1 MTEVIGHK
9 KILTYFSA
17 VKKHDRFSHAY
28 CFVGSEHAGK
38 RRVAEEISTQ
48 LLGCNRD
55 DLYNHPDVLYIAQEK
70 NSKTG
75 KTKKDIDIAQLLHV
89 HDRLLRKSFLGG
101 YTIVIIDGAEKMNI
115 SASNALLKSL
125 EEPRG
130 KTLFFLLTNDEKKL
144 LPTIWSRCQGI
155 FFHPVA
161 QSEIEVCVKKDISEN
176 EKKELLFLSRGLPG
190 RIMYWQE
197 NPEEYELYKKEIHRF
212 VNIFGKSFH
221 EKREDVEELFGDKTD
236 NILARKNLVAVLD
249 IWKLVIHD
257 CLQNEFPGITYEEK
271 PLSLPSRLTPEI
283 GITLYSFIEESQ
295 QLLQKNIHPRL
306 LIEKILIHIP

>member
-1 MTEVIGHK
+1 MTEVTGHK

-17 VKKHDRFSHAY
+17 VKKHDKFSHAY
-28 CFVGSEHAGK
+28 CFVGPNHVGK

-55 DLYNHPDVLYIAQEK
+55 DLYHHPDVLYIAQEK

-101 YTIVIIDGAEKMNI
+101 YTVVIIDGAEKMNI

-161 QSEIEVCVKKDISEN
+161 QSELEACVKKDISEN

-190 RIMYWQE
+190 RIMCWQE
-197 NPEEYELYKKEIHRF
+197 NPEEYVLYKKEIHRF
-212 VNIFGKSFH
+212 VHIFGKSFH
-221 EKREDVEELFGDKTD
+221 DKREDVEALFGDKTD
-236 NILARKNLVAVLD
+236 TILARKNLVAVLD

-257 CLQNEFPGITYEEK
+257 GLHNTFPGITYEGE
-271 PLSLPSRLTPEI
+271 PLALPSQLTPEI
-283 GITLYSFIEESQ
+283 GVALYSYIEESQ